1 MSVIYEGF
9 FIRAPLES
17 TLSKDIEFKHVTT
30 QFRPPICHQNLYGKT
45 ARFVITGY
53 GNDGDNEGVSVSLAT
68 TEEAELVELFNSIAI
83 PHITLSVSE
92 KGKPVN
98 TVKLEFDN
106 NSSELIGSVVEG
118 TFGGF
123 NGKNP
128 IFEGE

>member
-9 FIRAPLES
+9 FIRAPLDS

-53 GNDGDNEGVSVSLAT
+53 GNDGDNEGVSVSLT
-68 TEEAELVELFNSIAI
+68 TAEDAELAELFNSIAI

-98 TVKLEFDN
+98 TAKLEFADSDSN
-106 NSSELIGSVVEG
+106 LIGSIVEG

-123 NGKNP
+123 NGRNP